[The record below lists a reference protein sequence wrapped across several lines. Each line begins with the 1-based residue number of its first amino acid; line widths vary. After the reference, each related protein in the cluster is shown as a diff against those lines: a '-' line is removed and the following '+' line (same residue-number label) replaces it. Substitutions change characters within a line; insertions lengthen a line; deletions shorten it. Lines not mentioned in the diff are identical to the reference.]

1 MKKQF
6 ALLAALAL
14 TCGAPAFS
22 GSILGQTGFSAAAQT
37 QKATGTVVDETGE
50 PLPGVSIIVK
60 GSQGGV
66 ASDIDG
72 KFTLN
77 AKPGDVLK
85 FTYIGYNPVEVKFNG
100 QPLNVTMKP
109 DVETLDEIVVV
120 GYGSQRREHLT
131 GAVSSVD
138 VAKNLQ
144 GRQIADVGRGLQ
156 GTTPGLNVVLPN
168 GEIGSDPTIKIR
180 GQVAS
185 LNGSANPLI
194 LLDNVEIP
202 SIQLVNPDDIEQI
215 SVLKDAA
222 AASIYGSKAA
232 FGVILIKTKQGAKT
246 DRVDISYSGNFAW
259 QRISKNMEMGTIDA
273 SQYRVDALERSGS
286 TYAGAFWYINA
297 EALERQREW
306 LANYDGK
313 IGMNDPFT
321 YGRDWYVD
329 NNNRKIY
336 IRPYDPYDYMIR
348 DWAPSMT
355 HNLSLN
361 GKSGKTAFNI
371 GLGYLDQNGLI
382 KPSKHDDYRRYN
394 ASARIN
400 TEFNKW
406 ISVRGGLNYSLRNK
420 RYAYATNSTT
430 ADPWL
435 YLYRWDAYAPHGEDE
450 NGHLMQ
456 SPSTEM
462 KLANTANREDA
473 YLSVNAGFTIN
484 FTDNWHYKLDYTYAS
499 ENQTINKPGT
509 KFTYATTWYS
519 PVERYDESGNRV
531 YVNKAG
537 QVVSS
542 TDPDA
547 MPAYD
552 LNYYQYT
559 ADGANPDHIR
569 RESTNAKR
577 HTLNMTMDY
586 NWDINAD
593 NNLTAMIGLNRT
605 DWESKQHWSQIT
617 NLTDI
622 VSPSFDKTNGT
633 QTSSG
638 NDYWDGQLG
647 VFARLNYSLF
657 DRYLLEANFRYDGS
671 SKFPKNMKW
680 RSFPSVSAGWRVDQ
694 EKFMQWAKPTLDSFK
709 LRASWGRIGDQSVSS
724 SLYIP
729 TLSQSTLTWIDSAG
743 NKFVGVGTPS
753 AVDGS
758 ITWQDIETTNVGLDA
773 RLFGGLG
780 IVFDWYQRDTKNMIV
795 PAAGVPPTFG
805 AAAPSGNYGN
815 LRTRGW
821 EIAIDYNHSF
831 NKDLSINAVF
841 TLSDAR
847 STITNYSKSATSVD
861 GWYDGKEYGEIWGY
875 QVDRLY
881 QKDDFLYNEDG
892 SFQKVWVVKGK
903 IVEEGT
909 VGAKLMNKLADPN
922 ATYQDYFQP
931 SDNLPFGP
939 GDIKYVDRDGDGE
952 FTIGDPN
959 MIKLNGKKYRPG
971 DPGYAEALANP
982 EHEKVPTNSK
992 DNPGDKTVIGN
1003 STPRFEYG
1011 IRLGVN
1017 YRDFDFSI
1025 FGQGIGSR
1033 KIWGAGFLAIPG
1045 FNTGDGAIPQ
1055 AIAGNYWREDRTDAF
1070 YPRAYN
1076 MGGSNSG
1083 GLFQQS
1089 DRYMLNMSYFRIK
1102 NITLGY
1108 TIPQRITRKAYIQ
1121 KARFY
1126 IAAENFFTFDKL
1138 HGLPIDPEVVSG
1150 VSMWNSSNY
1159 NSGRTG
1165 VGTPAMKN
1173 INFGIQLNF

>member
-22 GSILGQTGFSAAAQT
+22 GSILGQTGFTAAAQT

-246 DRVDISYSGNFAW
+246 DRIDISYSGNFAW
-259 QRISKNMEMGTIDA
+259 QRISKKMEMGTIDA
-273 SQYRVDALERSGS
+273 SQYRVDALKRSGS
-286 TYAGAFWYINA
+286 TYAGAFWYISEEGLA
-297 EALERQREW
+297 RQREW
-306 LANYDGK
+306 LENYEGK
-313 IGMNDPFT
+313 IGPNDPFT

-329 NNNRKIY
+329 NNNRKIF
-336 IRPYDPYDYMIR
+336 IRPYDPYEYMIR
-348 DWAPSMT
+348 DWAPSMS
-355 HNLSLN
+355 HNLSVN
-361 GKSGKTAFNI
+361 GKSGKTQFNI
-371 GLGYLDQNGLI
+371 GLGYLDQDGLI
-382 KPSKHDDYRRYN
+382 KPSKNDDYRRYN

-400 TEFNKW
+400 TEFNKY

-450 NGHLMQ
+450 NGNLLR

-484 FTDNWHYKLDYTYAS
+484 FTDNWHYRLDYTYAS

-509 KFTYATTWYS
+509 RFTMSDTWTGA
-519 PVERYDESGNRV
+519 VARYDANGDRV

-542 TDPDA
+542 TDPEA

-552 LNYYQYT
+552 LNYHQVT
-559 ADGANPDHIR
+559 ANGSNPDHIR
-569 RESTNAKR
+569 RESTHAKR

-586 NWDINAD
+586 NWDINDD
-593 NNLTAMIGLNRT
+593 NNLTAMIGMNRN

-617 NLTDI
+617 TLTDI
-622 VSPSFDKTNGT
+622 ISPSFDKTIGT

-647 VFARLNYSLF
+647 FFGRLNYSLF
-657 DRYLLEANFRYDGS
+657 DRYLLEVNYRYDGS
-671 SKFPKNMKW
+671 SKFPKGMKW
-680 RSFPSVSAGWRVDQ
+680 RSFPSVSAGWRIDQ

-724 SLYIP
+724 SLYVS
-729 TLSQSTLTWIDSAG
+729 TLSQSSINWVDSSG
-743 NKFVGVGTPS
+743 NKFIGVGTPTAIES
-753 AVDGS
+753 S

-795 PAAGVPPTFG
+795 PAAGITASFG
-805 AAAPSGNYGN
+805 AAAPSGNFGN

-821 EIAIDYNHSF
+821 ELAIDYNHSF

-841 TLSDAR
+841 TISDAR
-847 STITNYSKSATSVD
+847 TTITKYNPTVGDKANID
-861 GWYDGKEYGEIWGY
+861 NWYDGKEYGEIWGY
-875 QVDRLY
+875 KVDRLY

-892 SFQKVWVVKGK
+892 SFQTVYVANGKVVEKG
-903 IVEEGT
+903 T
-909 VGAKLMNKLADPN
+909 TGAKLMNKLADPN
-922 ATYQDYFQP
+922 GVYQDYFQP
-931 SDNLPFGP
+931 SDNLRFGP
-939 GDIKYVDRDGDGE
+939 GDIKYVDVNGDGQIRQLDN
-952 FTIGDPN
+952 T
-959 MIKLNGKKYRPG
+959 L
-971 DPGYAEALANP
+971 AE
-982 EHEKVPTNSK
+982 H
-992 DNPGDKTVIGN
+992 GDKVKIGN

-1055 AIAGNYWREDRTDAF
+1055 AIAGNYWTEDNTDAF

-1076 MGGSNSG
+1076 MGGSNAT

-1089 DRYMLNMSYFRIK
+1089 DRYMLDMSYFRIK

-1108 TIPQRITRKAYIQ
+1108 TIPQRITRKAFIQ

-1126 IAAENFFTFDKL
+1126 VAAENLVTFDKL
-1138 HGLPIDPEVVSG
+1138 HGLPIDPEVISG

>member
-22 GSILGQTGFSAAAQT
+22 GSFLGQTGFTAAAQT

-259 QRISKNMEMGTIDA
+259 QRISKKMEMGTIDA
-273 SQYRVDALERSGS
+273 SQYRVDALKRSGS
-286 TYAGAFWYINA
+286 NYAGAFWYISEEGLA
-297 EALERQREW
+297 RQREW
-306 LANYDGK
+306 LENYEGK
-313 IGMNDPFT
+313 IGPNDPFT

-329 NNNRKIY
+329 NNNRKIF
-336 IRPYDPYDYMIR
+336 IRPYDPYEYMIR
-348 DWAPSMT
+348 DWAPSMS
-355 HNLSLN
+355 HNLSVN

-371 GLGYLDQNGLI
+371 GLGYLDQDGLI

-400 TEFNKW
+400 TEFNKY

-450 NGHLMQ
+450 NGHLLR

-484 FTDNWHYKLDYTYAS
+484 FTDNWHYRLDYTYAS

-509 KFTYATTWYS
+509 KFTEADTW
-519 PVERYDESGNRV
+519 SGAIARMDANGDRI

-542 TDPDA
+542 TDPEA

-552 LNYYQYT
+552 LNYYQIT
-559 ADGANPDHIR
+559 ANGGNPDHIR

-586 NWDINAD
+586 NWDINDD
-593 NNLTAMIGLNRT
+593 NNLTAMIGMNRT

-647 VFARLNYSLF
+647 VFARLNYSLYN
-657 DRYLLEANFRYDGS
+657 RYLLEVNYRYDGS

-694 EKFMQWAKPTLDSFK
+694 ESFMQWAKPTLDSFK

-729 TLSQSTLTWIDSAG
+729 TLSQSTINWIDASG
-743 NKFVGVGTPS
+743 NKYVGVGTPS

-780 IVFDWYQRDTKNMIV
+780 IIFDWYQR
-795 PAAGVPPTFG
+795 
-805 AAAPSGNYGN
+805 
-815 LRTRGW
+815 
-821 EIAIDYNHSF
+821 
-831 NKDLSINAVF
+831 
-841 TLSDAR
+841 
-847 STITNYSKSATSVD
+847 
-861 GWYDGKEYGEIWGY
+861 
-875 QVDRLY
+875 
-881 QKDDFLYNEDG
+881 
-892 SFQKVWVVKGK
+892 
-903 IVEEGT
+903 
-909 VGAKLMNKLADPN
+909 
-922 ATYQDYFQP
+922 
-931 SDNLPFGP
+931 
-939 GDIKYVDRDGDGE
+939 
-952 FTIGDPN
+952 
-959 MIKLNGKKYRPG
+959 
-971 DPGYAEALANP
+971 
-982 EHEKVPTNSK
+982 
-992 DNPGDKTVIGN
+992 
-1003 STPRFEYG
+1003 
-1011 IRLGVN
+1011 
-1017 YRDFDFSI
+1017 
-1025 FGQGIGSR
+1025 
-1033 KIWGAGFLAIPG
+1033 
-1045 FNTGDGAIPQ
+1045 
-1055 AIAGNYWREDRTDAF
+1055 
-1070 YPRAYN
+1070 
-1076 MGGSNSG
+1076 
-1083 GLFQQS
+1083 
-1089 DRYMLNMSYFRIK
+1089 
-1102 NITLGY
+1102 
-1108 TIPQRITRKAYIQ
+1108 
-1121 KARFY
+1121 
-1126 IAAENFFTFDKL
+1126 
-1138 HGLPIDPEVVSG
+1138 
-1150 VSMWNSSNY
+1150 
-1159 NSGRTG
+1159 
-1165 VGTPAMKN
+1165 
-1173 INFGIQLNF
+1173 

>member
-22 GSILGQTGFSAAAQT
+22 GSILGQTGFTAAAQA
-37 QKATGTVVDETGE
+37 QKATGTVVDEAGE

-85 FTYIGYNPVEVKFNG
+85 FTYIGYKPVEVKFNG
-100 QPLNVTMKP
+100 QPLNVTMNP

-138 VAKNLQ
+138 VSKTLQ

-246 DRVDISYSGNFAW
+246 DRVDVTYSGNFAW

-273 SQYRVDALERSGS
+273 TQYRVDALERSGG
-286 TYAGAFWYINA
+286 TYAGAFWYVNR

-306 LANYDGK
+306 LANYDGV

-355 HNLSLN
+355 HNVSVN
-361 GKSGKTAFNI
+361 GKSGKTSFNI

-382 KPSKHDDYRRYN
+382 KPAKNDDYRRYN
-394 ASARIN
+394 ASARVT
-400 TEFNKW
+400 TEFNKYLT
-406 ISVRGGLNYSLRNK
+406 IRGGLNYSLRNK

-473 YLSVNAGFTIN
+473 YLSVNVGFTIN
-484 FTDNWHYKLDYTYAS
+484 FTNNWRYNLDYTYAS

-519 PVERYDESGNRV
+519 PVARYDENGDRV

-537 QVVSS
+537 QVVPS
-542 TDPDA
+542 TDPEA
-547 MPAYD
+547 MAAYD

-586 NWDINAD
+586 NWDINDD
-593 NNLTAMIGLNRT
+593 NNLKAMIGMNRT

-647 VFARLNYSLF
+647 FFGRINYALYG
-657 DRYLLEANFRYDGS
+657 RYLLEANYRYDGS
-671 SKFPKNMKW
+671 SKFPKGMKW
-680 RSFPSVSAGWRVDQ
+680 RSFPSVSIGWRLDQ
-694 EKFMQWAKPTLDSFK
+694 EKFMNWAKPTLDSFK

-729 TLSQSTLTWIDSAG
+729 TLSQSQINWINSAG
-743 NKFVGVGTPS
+743 SKFVGVGTPS
-753 AVDGS
+753 AVAGD
-758 ITWQDIETTNVGLDA
+758 ITWQDIETTNIGLDA
-773 RLFGGLG
+773 RL
-780 IVFDWYQRDTKNMIV
+780 V
-795 PAAGVPPTFG
+795 
-805 AAAPSGNYGN
+805 
-815 LRTRGW
+815 
-821 EIAIDYNHSF
+821 
-831 NKDLSINAVF
+831 
-841 TLSDAR
+841 
-847 STITNYSKSATSVD
+847 SA
-861 GWYDGKEYGEIWGY
+861 
-875 QVDRLY
+875 
-881 QKDDFLYNEDG
+881 
-892 SFQKVWVVKGK
+892 
-903 IVEEGT
+903 
-909 VGAKLMNKLADPN
+909 
-922 ATYQDYFQP
+922 
-931 SDNLPFGP
+931 
-939 GDIKYVDRDGDGE
+939 
-952 FTIGDPN
+952 
-959 MIKLNGKKYRPG
+959 
-971 DPGYAEALANP
+971 
-982 EHEKVPTNSK
+982 
-992 DNPGDKTVIGN
+992 
-1003 STPRFEYG
+1003 
-1011 IRLGVN
+1011 
-1017 YRDFDFSI
+1017 
-1025 FGQGIGSR
+1025 
-1033 KIWGAGFLAIPG
+1033 
-1045 FNTGDGAIPQ
+1045 
-1055 AIAGNYWREDRTDAF
+1055 
-1070 YPRAYN
+1070 
-1076 MGGSNSG
+1076 
-1083 GLFQQS
+1083 
-1089 DRYMLNMSYFRIK
+1089 
-1102 NITLGY
+1102 
-1108 TIPQRITRKAYIQ
+1108 
-1121 KARFY
+1121 
-1126 IAAENFFTFDKL
+1126 
-1138 HGLPIDPEVVSG
+1138 
-1150 VSMWNSSNY
+1150 
-1159 NSGRTG
+1159 
-1165 VGTPAMKN
+1165 
-1173 INFGIQLNF
+1173 

>member
-22 GSILGQTGFSAAAQT
+22 GSILGQTGFTAAAQA
-37 QKATGTVVDETGE
+37 QKATGTVVDEAGE

-85 FTYIGYNPVEVKFNG
+85 FTYIGYKPVEVKFNG
-100 QPLNVTMKP
+100 QPLNVTMNP

-138 VAKNLQ
+138 VSKTLQ

-246 DRVDISYSGNFAW
+246 DRVDVTYSGNFAW

-273 SQYRVDALERSGS
+273 TQYRVDALERSGG
-286 TYAGAFWYINA
+286 TYAGAFWYVNR

-306 LANYDGK
+306 LANYDGV

-355 HNLSLN
+355 HNVSVN
-361 GKSGKTAFNI
+361 GKSGKTSFNI

-382 KPSKHDDYRRYN
+382 KPAKNDDYRRYN
-394 ASARIN
+394 ASARVT
-400 TEFNKW
+400 TEFNKYLT
-406 ISVRGGLNYSLRNK
+406 IRGGLNYSLRNK

-473 YLSVNAGFTIN
+473 YLSVNVGFTIN
-484 FTDNWHYKLDYTYAS
+484 FTNNWRYNLDYTYAS

-519 PVERYDESGNRV
+519 PVARYDENGDRV

-537 QVVSS
+537 QVVPS
-542 TDPDA
+542 TDPEA
-547 MPAYD
+547 MAAYD

-586 NWDINAD
+586 NWDINDD
-593 NNLTAMIGLNRT
+593 NNLKAMIGMNRT

-647 VFARLNYSLF
+647 FFGRINYALYG
-657 DRYLLEANFRYDGS
+657 RYLLEANYRYDGS
-671 SKFPKNMKW
+671 SKFPKGMKW
-680 RSFPSVSAGWRVDQ
+680 RSFPSVSIGWRLDQ
-694 EKFMQWAKPTLDSFK
+694 EKFMNWAKPTLDSFK

-729 TLSQSTLTWIDSAG
+729 TLSQSQINWINSAG
-743 NKFVGVGTPS
+743 SKFVGVGTPS
-753 AVDGS
+753 AVAGD
-758 ITWQDIETTNVGLDA
+758 ITWQDIETTNIGLDA
-773 RLFGGLG
+773 RLFNELG

-795 PAAGVPPTFG
+795 PSAGIPTTFG

-821 EIAIDYNHSF
+821 ELAIDYNHSF

-841 TLSDAR
+841 TISDAR
-847 STITNYSKSATSVD
+847 TKITKYNPAVGDQATITN
-861 GWYDGKEYGEIWGY
+861 WYDGKEYGEIWGY
-875 QVDRLY
+875 KVDRLY
-881 QKDDFLYNEDG
+881 QKDDFLYNADG
-892 SFQKVWVVKGK
+892 SFQTVWVANGK

-909 VGAKLMNKLADPN
+909 VGAKLMNKLSDPN
-922 ATYQDYFQP
+922 GVYQDYFQP
-931 SDNLPFGP
+931 SDNLRFGP
-939 GDIKYVDRDGDGE
+939 GDIKYVDVDGDGE
-952 FTIGDPN
+952 IRD
-959 MIKLNGKKYRPG
+959 R
-971 DPGYAEALANP
+971 ANTL
-982 EHEKVPTNSK
+982 ENH
-992 DNPGDKTVIGN
+992 GDKVKIGN

-1017 YRDFDFSI
+1017 YKDFDFSI

-1045 FNTGDGAIPQ
+1045 YNTGDGAIPQ
-1055 AIAGNYWREDRTDAF
+1055 AIAGDYWREDRTDAF

-1076 MGGSNSG
+1076 LGGENSG

-1089 DRYMLNMSYFRIK
+1089 DRYLLNMAYFRIK

-1108 TIPQRITRKAYIQ
+1108 TIPQNITRKAYIQ

-1126 IAAENFFTFDKL
+1126 LACENFFTFDKL
-1138 HGLPIDPEVVSG
+1138 HGLPIDPEVISG

>member
-14 TCGAPAFS
+14 TCGAPVFS
-22 GSILGQTGFSAAAQT
+22 GSIIGQTGFTASAQA
-37 QKATGTVVDETGE
+37 QKATGTVVDEAGE
-50 PLPGVSIIVK
+50 PLPGVSIVVK
-60 GSQGGV
+60 GGQGGV
-66 ASDIDG
+66 ASDLDG
-72 KFTLN
+72 KFSLN

-85 FTYIGYNPVEVKFNG
+85 FSYIGYKPVEVKFNG
-100 QPLNVTMKP
+100 QPLTVTMNP

-138 VAKNLQ
+138 VSKTLQ

-246 DRVDISYSGNFAW
+246 DRVDVTYSGNFAW

-273 SQYRVDALERSGS
+273 TQYRVDALERSGG
-286 TYAGAFWYINA
+286 TYAGAFWYVNQ

-355 HNLSLN
+355 HNVSVN

-382 KPSKHDDYRRYN
+382 KPAKNDDYRRYN
-394 ASARIN
+394 ASARVT
-400 TEFNKW
+400 TEFNKYLT
-406 ISVRGGLNYSLRNK
+406 IRGGLNYSLRNK

-430 ADPWL
+430 ADPWY

-473 YLSVNAGFTIN
+473 YLSVNVGFTIN
-484 FTDNWHYKLDYTYAS
+484 FTKDWRYNLDYTYAS

-509 KFTYATTWYS
+509 KFTYATTWHP
-519 PVERYDESGNRV
+519 PVARYDESGNRV

-537 QVVSS
+537 QVVPS
-542 TDPDA
+542 TDPEA
-547 MPAYD
+547 MAAYD

-559 ADGANPDHIR
+559 ADGANHDHIR

-586 NWDINAD
+586 NWDINDD
-593 NNLTAMIGLNRT
+593 NNLKAMIGMNRT

-622 VSPSFDKTNGT
+622 ISPSFDKTIGT

-647 VFARLNYSLF
+647 FFGRINYALF
-657 DRYLLEANFRYDGS
+657 GRYLLEANFRYDGS
-671 SKFPKNMKW
+671 SKFPKGMKW
-680 RSFPSVSAGWRVDQ
+680 RTFPSVSIGWRVDQ
-694 EKFMQWAKPTLDSFK
+694 EKFMGWAKPTLDSFK

-729 TLSQSTLTWIDSAG
+729 TLSQSQINWIDSSGA
-743 NKFVGVGTPS
+743 KFIGVGTPS
-753 AVDGS
+753 AVAAD
-758 ITWQDIETTNVGLDA
+758 ITWQDIETTNIGLDA
-773 RLFGGLG
+773 RLFNGLG

-795 PAAGVPPTFG
+795 PSAGIPTTFG

-821 EIAIDYNHSF
+821 ELALDYNHSF
-831 NKDLSINAVF
+831 NKNLSINAVF
-841 TLSDAR
+841 TISDAR
-847 STITNYSKSATSVD
+847 TTITKYNPAVGDQATITN
-861 GWYDGKEYGEIWGY
+861 WYDGKEYGEIWGY
-875 QVDRLY
+875 KVDRLY
-881 QKDDFLYNEDG
+881 QKDDFLYNADG
-892 SFQKVWVVKGK
+892 SFQTVWVRNGE
-903 IVEEGT
+903 IVAEGT
-909 VGAKLMNKLADPN
+909 TGAKLMNKLADPN
-922 ATYQDYFQP
+922 GVYQDYFQP
-931 SDNLPFGP
+931 SDNLRFGP
-939 GDIKYVDRDGDGE
+939 GDIKYVDVDGDGQ
-952 FTIGDPN
+952 IRD
-959 MIKLNGKKYRPG
+959 
-971 DPGYAEALANP
+971 
-982 EHEKVPTNSK
+982 NS
-992 DNPGDKTVIGN
+992 NTLENHGDKVKIGN

-1017 YRDFDFSI
+1017 YKDFDFSI

-1089 DRYMLNMSYFRIK
+1089 DRYLLNMAYFRIK

-1108 TIPQRITRKAYIQ
+1108 TIPQNITRKAYIQ

-1126 IAAENFFTFDKL
+1126 LACENFFTFDKL
-1138 HGLPIDPEVVSG
+1138 HGLPIDPEVISG

>member
-14 TCGAPAFS
+14 TCGAPAFT
-22 GSILGQTGFSAAAQT
+22 GGILGQSGFTASAQA

-50 PLPGVSIIVK
+50 PLPGVSIVVK
-60 GSQGGV
+60 GGQGGV
-66 ASDIDG
+66 ASDLDG
-72 KFTLN
+72 KFSLN

-85 FTYIGYNPVEVKFNG
+85 FTYIGYKPVEVKFDG
-100 QPLNVTMKP
+100 QPLSVTMNP

-120 GYGSQRREHLT
+120 GYGTQRREHLT

-138 VAKNLQ
+138 VSKTLQ

-273 SQYRVDALERSGS
+273 TQYRVDALERSGGVV
-286 TYAGAFWYINA
+286 AGAFWYVNR

-306 LANYDGK
+306 LANNEGK
-313 IGMNDPFT
+313 VGINDPFT

-329 NNNRKIY
+329 NNNRKIF

-355 HNLSLN
+355 HNLSVN

-382 KPSKHDDYRRYN
+382 KPAKNDDYRRYN
-394 ASARIN
+394 ASARV
-400 TEFNKW
+400 TTDFNKYLT
-406 ISVRGGLNYSLRNK
+406 VRGGLNYSLRNK
-420 RYAYATNSTT
+420 RYAYSTNSTT

-435 YLYRWDAYAPHGEDE
+435 YLYRWDAYAPHGLDE
-450 NGHLMQ
+450 NGHLVR

-462 KLANTANREDA
+462 QLANTANREDS
-473 YLSVNAGFTIN
+473 YLSVNVGFTVN
-484 FTDNWHYKLDYTYAS
+484 FTKDWRYNLDYTYAS
-499 ENQTINKPGT
+499 EDQTINKPGT
-509 KFTYATTWYS
+509 RFDESNTWS
-519 PVERYDESGNRV
+519 GALARYDENGNRV

-537 QVVSS
+537 QVVPS
-542 TDPDA
+542 TDPEA

-552 LNYYQYT
+552 LNYQQIT
-559 ADGANPDHIR
+559 ANGSNPDHIR
-569 RESTNAKR
+569 RESTHAKR

-586 NWDINAD
+586 NWDIND
-593 NNLTAMIGLNRT
+593 NNNLKAMIGMNRT

-617 NLTDI
+617 DLTDI
-622 VSPSFDKTNGT
+622 INPSFDKTKGT

-647 VFARLNYSLF
+647 FFGRLNYALYG
-657 DRYLLEANFRYDGS
+657 RYLLEANFRYDGS
-671 SKFPKNMKW
+671 SKFPKGMKW
-680 RSFPSVSAGWRVDQ
+680 RTFPSVSIGWRVDQ
-694 EKFMQWAKPTLDSFK
+694 EKFMEWAKPTLDSFK

-729 TLSQSTLTWIDSAG
+729 TLSQSQINWIDATG
-743 NKFVGVGTPS
+743 AKFVGIGTPS
-753 AVDGS
+753 AVASD
-758 ITWQDIETTNVGLDA
+758 ITWQDIETTNIGLDA
-773 RLFGGLG
+773 RLFNELG

-795 PAAGVPPTFG
+795 PSAGIPTTFG

-821 EIAIDYNHSF
+821 ELAIDYNHSF

-841 TLSDAR
+841 TISDAR
-847 STITNYSKSATSVD
+847 TTITKYNPAVGEKATITN
-861 GWYDGKEYGEIWGY
+861 WYDGKEYGEIWGY
-875 QVDRLY
+875 KVDRLY
-881 QKDDFLYNEDG
+881 QKDDFLYNPDG
-892 SFQKVWVVKGK
+892 SFQTVWVANGK
-903 IVEEGT
+903 VVAEGT
-909 VGAKLMNKLADPN
+909 TGAKLMNKLADPN
-922 ATYQDYFQP
+922 GVYQDYFQP
-931 SDNLPFGP
+931 SDNLRFGP
-939 GDIKYVDRDGDGE
+939 GDIKYVDVNGDGE
-952 FTIGDPN
+952 IRD
-959 MIKLNGKKYRPG
+959 
-971 DPGYAEALANP
+971 LANTL
-982 EHEKVPTNSK
+982 ENH
-992 DNPGDKTVIGN
+992 GDKVKIGN

-1017 YRDFDFSI
+1017 YKDFDFSI

-1055 AIAGNYWREDRTDAF
+1055 AIAGNYWREDCTDAF

-1076 MGGSNSG
+1076 LGGADSG
-1083 GLFQQS
+1083 GLFQVS
-1089 DRYMLNMSYFRIK
+1089 DRYLLNMAYFRIK

-1108 TIPQRITRKAYIQ
+1108 TIPQNITRKAYIQ

-1138 HGLPIDPEVVSG
+1138 HGLPIDPEVISG